1 MYQRALRPREF
12 ALGRLPGWPFIAY
25 VWFTFAGLFL
35 LGSGILTG
43 DWSDW
48 LGWIILGV
56 NAFFLVAY
64 LRYRDIPPFVF
75 YMLLSVV
82 GLAVL

>member
-1 MYQRALRPREF
+1 MPRVSSSF
-12 ALGRLPGWPFIAY
+12 PGWM
-25 VWFTFAGLFL
+25 
-35 LGSGILTG
+35 
-43 DWSDW
+43 
-48 LGWIILGV
+48 ILGADV
-56 NAFFLVAY
+56 LFVGAF